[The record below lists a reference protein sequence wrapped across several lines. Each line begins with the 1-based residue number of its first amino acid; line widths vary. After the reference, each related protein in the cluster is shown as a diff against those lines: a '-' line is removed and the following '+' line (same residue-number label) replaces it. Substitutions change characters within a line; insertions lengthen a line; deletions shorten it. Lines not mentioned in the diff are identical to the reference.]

1 MGLHL
6 LNSLNRRLNGTVI
19 MGSNSQ
25 ALIKATKNQSL
36 HAGHYI
42 LDEIHNAA
50 EDLQAKQDGLLNQEE
65 WAQVTRKGEA

>member
-6 LNSLNRRLNGTVI
+6 LNSLNRRLNGMVI
-19 MGSNSQ
+19 MELDSQ
-25 ALIKATKNQSL
+25 ALIKATENQCL

-50 EDLQAKQDGLLNQEE
+50 EKLQAKQDGLLNRED